1 MEFPQN
7 PYYFH
12 KKIDVRPDDFQ
23 ADREYLSF
31 QRKSNLPVGESRQ
44 GPSGGPGMEPARE
57 PGTELFREPA
67 TGLARHSGDWLL
79 YAWHKKA
86 LTVNGITGEY
96 GKRGLRSKAPDDSEV
111 TSSCDLGPEPD
122 LRKIG

>member
-7 PYYFH
+7 HHYFH
-12 KKIDVRPDDFQ
+12 KKIDVRPDDLQ

-44 GPSGGPGMEPARE
+44 RPSGGPEMEPARE

-67 TGLARHSGDWLL
+67 TGLAKHSGDWLL
-79 YAWHKKA
+79 RHG
-86 LTVNGITGEY
+86 T
-96 GKRGLRSKAPDDSEV
+96 
-111 TSSCDLGPEPD
+111 
-122 LRKIG
+122 RKLLQRME